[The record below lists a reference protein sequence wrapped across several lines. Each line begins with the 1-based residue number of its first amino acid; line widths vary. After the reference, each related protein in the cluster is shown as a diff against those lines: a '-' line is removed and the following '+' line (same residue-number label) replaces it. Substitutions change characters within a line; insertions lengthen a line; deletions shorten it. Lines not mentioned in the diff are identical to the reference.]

1 MTQSTPTIGAGKSGL
16 AYRQE
21 DNDGKKALLNHHKG
35 SSAPSYAEAGILW
48 LDDAAT
54 PWALKLYD
62 GADWIK
68 IADVNATANTV
79 MPYLGATALK
89 LMGYASDTG
98 SANAYAV
105 APSPAISAYAAGQ
118 MVVLKP
124 GNANT
129 SASTLAVSGLSATAI
144 KMQDGSDT
152 PSGVLKSTGV
162 YLLVHNGTNFTV
174 LNPTSSQTG
183 IVDTVIATYATNT
196 AISTQIPRDD
206 TIPQS
211 SEGTEILS
219 ASLTPKRST
228 NKVRV
233 TFTGMGATNSASSV
247 VAALFIDSGAGA
259 VAATAM
265 SHTAADIPGTLSF
278 IYEHAPGDTSAHTY
292 KVRVGPGS
300 GASIRMNG
308 TSAARL
314 FGGIAACTL
323 KIEEIYA

>member
-1 MTQSTPTIGAGKSGL
+1 MTQSPPTIGAGKSGL

-35 SSAPSYAEAGILW
+35 ASAPSYAEAGILW

-79 MPYLGATALK
+79 TPYLGASALK

-98 SANAYAV
+98 SANAYAI

-129 SASTLAVSGLSATAI
+129 GASTLAVSGLSAVAI
-144 KMQDGSDT
+144 KMQDGTDL
-152 PSGVLKSTGV
+152 PAGALKSTGV

-174 LNPTSSQTG
+174 LNPTAVQTG
-183 IVDTVIATYATNT
+183 IVDTTTATYATSA

-206 TIPQS
+206 TLPQS
-211 SEGTEILS
+211 GEGTEIVS
-219 ASLTPKRST
+219 ASLTPKRAT

-233 TFTGMGATNSASSV
+233 TFTGLGATNTASSV
-247 VAALFIDSGAGA
+247 IAALFVDSNASA
-259 VAATAM
+259 VAATIA
-265 SHTAADIPGTLSF
+265 SYTAADTPNSLTLV
-278 IYEHAPGDTSAHTY
+278 YEHTPGDTNAHTY
-292 KVRVGPGS
+292 KVRVGPGG
-300 GASIRMNG
+300 GATIRMNG
-308 TSAARL
+308 TSAGRL
-314 FGGIAACTL
+314 FGGTAVCTL
-323 KIEEIYA
+323 RIEEIYA